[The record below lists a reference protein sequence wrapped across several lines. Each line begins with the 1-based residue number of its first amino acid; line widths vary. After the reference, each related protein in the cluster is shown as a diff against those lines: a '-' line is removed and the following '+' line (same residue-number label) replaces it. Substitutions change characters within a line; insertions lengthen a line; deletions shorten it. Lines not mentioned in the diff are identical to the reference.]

1 MSMGPI
7 FGSYLTAVDPRIKA
21 NVFYAGGLNR
31 MGRPEADMV
40 YFLPRVT
47 IPTLM
52 INGRFDSIWGLDAIM
67 SMYNLLGTPDDQK
80 KLVLFESDHLSPMA
94 DVITETNLWLD
105 LHFGEVDYTIDIQP
119 TLGTINLS
127 TYY

>member
-1 MSMGPI
+1 
-7 FGSYLTAVDPRIKA
+7 
-21 NVFYAGGLNR
+21 
-31 MGRPEADMV
+31 
-40 YFLPRVT
+40 
-47 IPTLM
+47 
-52 INGRFDSIWGLDAIM
+52 
-67 SMYNLLGTPDDQK
+67 
-80 KLVLFESDHLSPMA
+80 MA